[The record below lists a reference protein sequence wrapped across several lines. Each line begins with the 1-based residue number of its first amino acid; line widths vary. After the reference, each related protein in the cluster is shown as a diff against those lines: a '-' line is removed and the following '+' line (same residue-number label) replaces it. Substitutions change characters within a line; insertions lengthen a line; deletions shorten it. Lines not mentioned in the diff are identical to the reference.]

1 MTGFEPATFGLWI
14 QYSRPTELHRQRRT
28 TRLEL
33 ATIGSTI
40 RYSNLIELCSPTGM
54 AGLEPTLPVPKTS
67 ALPLGYI
74 PTPENFWEMSVSG
87 LEPKTISLKGYC
99 SNQLSYTP
107 MDFFLGTE
115 IFKYKNY
122 NFVKIL
128 FA

>member
-1 MTGFEPATFGLWI
+1 
-14 QYSRPTELHRQRRT
+14 
-28 TRLEL
+28 
-33 ATIGSTI
+33 
-40 RYSNLIELCSPTGM
+40 M

-74 PTPENFWEMSVSG
+74 PTPQKFLEMSVSG

-107 MDFFLGTE
+107 LDFFLGTE